1 MERIPRIVAAS
12 MARAAAG
19 ALRPPMRDNFEP
31 LRHPDGPP
39 ALSRDERREAIS
51 WVWRRRHDLQW
62 LADTLAD
69 DASVRVLAGL
79 LAFRVAG
86 QEHAKIGVGRKA
98 YEELQRVAEGELR
111 IERKSK
117 PLNFDGWMANR
128 YDLRP
133 LGIDLRLDTHP
144 LGVVEEFL
152 LHQYRHP
159 IFEQAWIRAGDRVID
174 GGACW
179 GDTAL
184 QFADAAGPE
193 GRVVSFEV
201 LPSNIQ
207 VFESNLGLNPH
218 VADRIVLRQEALWDE
233 PLASLPVVAFGPG
246 TAVGRGEDGSVPART
261 LDSLV
266 ADGIVDRM
274 DFIKLDIEGAEGA
287 ALRGAA
293 DAIAR
298 FRPRIAVAVY
308 HGRDDLVDLPRLLAE
323 LAPGY
328 AMALGHN
335 PPHGEETVL
344 FGWPAQ

>member
-1 MERIPRIVAAS
+1 

-19 ALRPPMRDNFEP
+19 ALRPPLRDNFEP

-39 ALSRDERREAIS
+39 AQSREECRESIS
-51 WVWRRRHDLQW
+51 WVWRRRHELQW

-69 DASVRVLAGL
+69 DASVRLLSGL
-79 LAFRVAG
+79 LAFRIAG
-86 QEHAKIGVGRKA
+86 QQHAKIGVGRKA
-98 YEELQRVAEGELR
+98 YEELRRVAEGELCV
-111 IERKSK
+111 ERQTQ

-133 LGIDLRLDTHP
+133 LGIELRLDAHP
-144 LGVVEEFL
+144 LGLVEEFL

-159 IFEQAWIRAGDRVID
+159 IFEQAWIRPGDRVVD

-201 LPSNIQ
+201 LPGNIE
-207 VFESNLGLNPH
+207 VFESNLRLNPH

-233 PLASLPVVAFGPG
+233 PLPSLPVVAFGPA
-246 TAVGRGEDGSVPART
+246 TVVGRGEDGSVPARAI
-261 LDSLV
+261 DSLV
-266 ADGIVDRM
+266 ADGILDRV

-293 DAIAR
+293 ETFAR
-298 FRPRIAVAVY
+298 FRPRVAVAVY
-308 HGRDDLVDLPRLLAE
+308 HGRDDLVDLPWLLTE

-328 AMALGHN
+328 AMALAHN

-344 FGWPAQ
+344 FGWPTE